1 MKFKS
6 LIIVGVLALVLTL
19 SGCEKADANKLTCTR
34 IDADGK
40 STYEFNFNDENNL
53 ESIKITSEFENEA
66 FADVVYN
73 VYNSY
78 ENSNATIDGK
88 IVTHYE
94 SVESFKES
102 LEIETATKENV
113 KAAVEA
119 SGDTC
124 K

>member
-19 SGCEKADANKLTCTR
+19 SGCDKKSTNKLTCTR
-34 IDADGK
+34 IDTDGK
-40 STYEFNFNDENNL
+40 STYEFSFDDNDNL
-53 ESIKITSEFENEA
+53 ESIKITMEFEEESY
-66 FADVVYN
+66 ADIVYKI
-73 VYNSY
+73 YKSD
-78 ENSNATIDGK
+78 ESAKATKDGK
-88 IVTHYE
+88 KVTRYE
-94 SVESFKES
+94 PVGSFKES
-102 LEIETATKENV
+102 LELIETTKEKV